1 MSSESTSDSEAVVL
15 AVVDI
20 VVFVV
25 VKGNF
30 SVVEA
35 ALPVLTEST
44 LLMVGCGTTAAGSCC
59 CGGWPATGGGSR
71 GWSPY
76 WGANWL
82 EYCCW
87 NCCTYGE

>member
-15 AVVDI
+15 AVVDL

-25 VKGNF
+25 VKDNF
-30 SVVEA
+30 SVVEE
-35 ALPVLTEST
+35 ALPATGST
-44 LLMVGCGTTAAGSCC
+44 LLMVGCGTTAGSCC
-59 CGGWPATGGGSR
+59 GGGWPTAAGGGSR